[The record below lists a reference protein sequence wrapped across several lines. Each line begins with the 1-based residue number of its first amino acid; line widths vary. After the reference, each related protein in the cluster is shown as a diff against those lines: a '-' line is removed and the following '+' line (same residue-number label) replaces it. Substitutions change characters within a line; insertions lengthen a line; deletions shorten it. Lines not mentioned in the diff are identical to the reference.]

1 MKFLVDGSFQL
12 RKKHISFIIESGL
25 KSEEVSAKK
34 SVYAQRTLLWF
45 FFYREINFFPCASA
59 D

>member
-12 RKKHISFIIESGL
+12 RKKNISFIIESGL

-34 SVYAQRTLLWF
+34 RIGVRAAHVDVIFLLS
-45 FFYREINFFPCASA
+45 RN
-59 D
+59 